1 MLPLVV
7 NVDIL
12 QVGLPSECEAFCDV
26 ASGHQHVFIFFDTL
40 DILDVGINQFF
51 VQLNVLKLGG
61 YVHYVKYTVGN
72 VMVYIRK
79 DILS

>member
-7 NVDIL
+7 DVDVL
-12 QVGLPSECEAFCDV
+12 QVRLPSECEAFSYV
-26 ASGHQHVFIFFDTL
+26 ARSHQHVFIFLDTL
-40 DILDVGINQFF
+40 DILDVGINQLF

-72 VMVYIRK
+72 VMVYIE
-79 DILS
+79 I